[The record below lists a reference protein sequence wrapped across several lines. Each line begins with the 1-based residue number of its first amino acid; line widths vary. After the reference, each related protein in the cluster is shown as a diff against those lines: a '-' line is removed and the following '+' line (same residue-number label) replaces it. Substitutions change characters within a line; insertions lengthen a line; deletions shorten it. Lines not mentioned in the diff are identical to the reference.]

1 MTWARRR
8 RIRPP
13 PSSPCTTTHP
23 APSSSLMTQ
32 HHASRAITAEISR
45 EWVKTSRFHGWT
57 QISAVLN
64 DATEDPQDP
73 RPAGSIVIVE
83 ACLQDHQVIDDH
95 PVDEAVLLVYPSR
108 PDIAGTMF
116 EPFRLTAT
124 VCGIA
129 HRVIDEDVDAFE
141 KSTVVDLPLLAV
153 VPPGWV
159 KDQLASSA

>member
-1 MTWARRR
+1 MRSGCSAS
-8 RIRPP
+8 P
-13 PSSPCTTTHP
+13 PSKAGAIRCKCSPLS
-23 APSSSLMTQ
+23 A
-32 HHASRAITAEISR
+32 ASR
-45 EWVKTSRFHGWT
+45 
-57 QISAVLN
+57 
-64 DATEDPQDP
+64 
-73 RPAGSIVIVE
+73 SIVVVE
-83 ACLQDHQVIDDH
+83 ACLQHHQIITDH

-159 KDQLASSA
+159 KDQPHDRSRSRAA